1 MLVPE
6 NSGWTLAA
14 RRASFAPFEALRIT
28 SWLYRLFDRRF
39 LYWDPAMMGRARS
52 SLMRHLLPRPFGDGG
67 EDRLALVVQRARPI
81 TTIATVT
88 RGIASSDV
96 TSYWCHV
103 YPLHLADPSAD
114 GQLFAHDA
122 GWRENVDEGI
132 RSQLATAHG
141 RTVDV
146 EAIGWYVFA
155 VLSSPAYRRDYA
167 AELSIDHPRIPFP
180 ADASVFAAMAALG
193 AELAAAHLM
202 EAEVAPDIRYEG
214 QGSNRVDEARH
225 DPATGSVWI
234 NPTQRFTGVPEA
246 AWAWGGAF
254 RPLEH
259 WLNDRRGRTLD
270 LAQLE
275 QYQRAIHAVRE
286 AIRLEPLLD
295 EQLARVLA
303 APLGFGTA
311 E

>member
-1 MLVPE
+1 VL
-6 NSGWTLAA
+6 SL
-14 RRASFAPFEALRIT
+14 
-28 SWLYRLFDRRF
+28 LYRLFDRR
-39 LYWDPAMMGRARS
+39 LIYWDPAMMGAPGVRFV
-52 SLMRHLLPRPFGDGG
+52 RHLLPRPFGDGG
-67 EDRLALVVQRARPI
+67 DDRLALVVQRARPI

-103 YPLHLADPSAD
+103 YPLRLADPSAE
-114 GQLFAHDA
+114 GQLFAADG
-122 GWRENVDEGI
+122 GWRENLHEGI
-132 RSQLATAHG
+132 RSRLATAYG

-146 EAIGWYVFA
+146 EAIAWYVFA

-180 ADASVFAAMAALG
+180 TDAGVFATMAALG

-202 EAEVAPDIRYEG
+202 EAPVAADIRFEG
-214 QGSNRVDEARH
+214 EGTNRVDEARH
-225 DPATGSVWI
+225 DAATSAVWI
-234 NPTQRFTGVPEA
+234 NATQRFTGVPEA

-254 RPLEH
+254 RPLQH
-259 WLNDRRGRTLD
+259 WLTDRRRRTLD

-303 APLGFGTA
+303 APLKFGAA